1 MLRIKISDI
10 NRMLADLQAMPARME
25 TLSRESWEQKRYIA
39 SLQEQIKDQRMA
51 LEYEIRTDK
60 ATYKNNDER
69 VAAIEY
75 KLSQNPI
82 VQKLKKEIDSYD
94 EIREITERQKWQIKD
109 EFTVLKYA
117 LRASCAVIEGLSDP
131 IVREAIDDRGQEQ
144 F

>member
-1 MLRIKISDI
+1 
-10 NRMLADLQAMPARME
+10 MLADLQAMPARME

-75 KLSQNPI
+75 KLSQDPI

-109 EFTVLKYA
+109 EFTVLKYT

-131 IVREAIDDRGQEQ
+131 IVREAIDDRGKEQ